1 MTRGLA
7 ALVLALGLCASTTA
21 SAAGAAG
28 CQPAGV
34 GRDSF
39 CQVNGIRL
47 HYVDWGGRG
56 PAVILLSGLGDA
68 GRIFD
73 DLAPRLTATHRVIAV
88 TRRGYGLSDH
98 PAQGYANAD
107 LVGDIL
113 GLMDSLGVAKASF
126 VGHSIAGGELSTLGA
141 DHPDRVERL
150 IYLDS
155 AYDRS
160 RALELTDGVPPSAT
174 PTKAD
179 LASLAAQTRWRQA
192 LLQTPSP
199 AVAADLGQIMT
210 QHGDQVTPTSG
221 LKTLLAVLQGDIAA
235 PPRYAAIPAPALAFY
250 TSKDVA
256 DQIGPGTAPSQREAI
271 IGYSIRKIRP
281 WMLRAQADFLEQ
293 KACGVAVE
301 LPHSTHYF
309 FLRAP
314 ARTAALITSYLA
326 AANPCAWRPSSPIG
340 DGGW

>member
-1 MTRGLA
+1 MRRSLA
-7 ALVLALGLCASTTA
+7 ALVLALGLCANAA
-21 SAAGAAG
+21 SAAETAR

-34 GRDSF
+34 GQDSF
-39 CQVNGIRL
+39 CRVNGIRL

-56 PAVILLSGLGDA
+56 PAVVLLSGLGDA

-88 TRRGYGLSDH
+88 TRRGYGQSDH

-107 LVGDIL
+107 LVGDVL
-113 GLMDSLGVAKASF
+113 GLMDALGVAKASF

-150 IYLDS
+150 VYLDA

-160 RALELTDGVPPSAT
+160 RALELTNGVPPGAE
-174 PTKAD
+174 PTKGD
-179 LASLAAQTRWRQA
+179 LANLAAQTRWRQA
-192 LLQTPSP
+192 LLQTRSP
-199 AVAADLGQIMT
+199 AVAADLGQIMA
-210 QHGDQVTPTSG
+210 QHGDHVAPTSG
-221 LKTLLAVLQGDIAA
+221 LATLLAVLQGDVAA
-235 PPRYAAIPAPALAFY
+235 PPRYAAIQAPALAFY

-256 DQIGPGTAPSQREAI
+256 DQIGPGTAPLQREAI
-271 IGYSIRKIRP
+271 IAYSTRKIRP

-293 KACGVAVE
+293 KTCGVAVE

-314 ARTAALITSYLA
+314 ARTAALITSYLVA
-326 AANPCAWRPSSPIG
+326 TNPCAWRPSSPVS
-340 DGGW
+340 DADW